1 MLLQDK
7 PTDMKQFQHLSF
19 EEFDAAP
26 SPRVLKSHY
35 ASSLLPGTHGGSI
48 KEALPQ
54 GMKVV
59 IVSRNPY
66 DACVSGYYHFGKP
79 TGIPFEGYATA
90 WLNGMAEYGSYFD
103 WIKQWYHEY
112 KTEEHLVSVSIFLW
126 WFFPF
131 LMLSFGFSLS
141 LLLFFF
147 LFLSAS
153 PGCFSQTYHLDS
165 I

>member
-35 ASSLLPGTHGGSI
+35 ASSLLPGTHGRSI
-48 KEALPQ
+48 REALPQ

-112 KTEEHLVSVSIFLW
+112 KAEEHLVSVSIFL
-126 WFFPF
+126 
-131 LMLSFGFSLS
+131 L
-141 LLLFFF
+141 
-147 LFLSAS
+147 
-153 PGCFSQTYHLDS
+153 
-165 I
+165 